1 MKDTRIH
8 FKELVN
14 KKIDIMNDILVQK
27 TKKILAIKSP
37 KLNGSYLKYGRSKAC
52 DLDMMEILSYDTNSK
67 SHEIKAYCN
76 KLISFKSDFILVKLK
91 FNIYDVRFTNIINQL
106 GYMDGNLKLY
116 NLKLDKITESTD
128 LHTIPT
134 NIRNNIILLCNE
146 LKEHLT
152 KNNYIKL
159 VCYLYELSNPTW
171 TLDEF
176 KMGEKNINGQLIK
189 LYESNFSSIYVQVI
203 IDNFMVSNFIEF
215 KDDFEE
221 KNKEQMHMCKI
232 YDMYDII
239 EYNMTTLS
247 YYLLLKKFQVFLK
260 WGYFNRIFKEHN
272 LVKLAIITYND
283 IYDFREDIGI
293 IYNKLC
299 LLQTQIILCDNTAL
313 LQELKIQYE
322 KDFIQFNNIS
332 KKYYYEKSKKY
343 KIYLQNFVKF
353 NLF

>member
-1 MKDTRIH
+1 
-8 FKELVN
+8 
-14 KKIDIMNDILVQK
+14 
-27 TKKILAIKSP
+27 
-37 KLNGSYLKYGRSKAC
+37 
-52 DLDMMEILSYDTNSK
+52 
-67 SHEIKAYCN
+67 
-76 KLISFKSDFILVKLK
+76 
-91 FNIYDVRFTNIINQL
+91 
-106 GYMDGNLKLY
+106 
-116 NLKLDKITESTD
+116 
-128 LHTIPT
+128 
-134 NIRNNIILLCNE
+134 
-146 LKEHLT
+146 
-152 KNNYIKL
+152 
-159 VCYLYELSNPTW
+159 
-171 TLDEF
+171 
-176 KMGEKNINGQLIK
+176 
-189 LYESNFSSIYVQVI
+189 
-203 IDNFMVSNFIEF
+203 MVSNFIEF